1 MKGLVKTEKDWL
13 GHKRTSKDGKGQAL
27 KDIKGLVRTEKDWLG
42 HKRTRKDMKGLVRTE
57 KD

>member
-1 MKGLVKTEKDWL
+1 MKGLVT
-13 GHKRTSKDGKGQAL
+13 
-27 KDIKGLVRTEKDWLG
+27 TEKDWLG